1 MRDPK
6 LMISLLHEMAA
17 EASGRIVTLYSYG
30 MNNDEQNRYHHLEL
44 LIDAKHAEWV
54 DGHFVRITNTGYDF
68 INAIGQDQKYRDQF
82 LDLFNR
88 GMKFVDAAAKIIKIV
103 TATVDNFG

>member
-17 EASGRIVTLYSYG
+17 EEFGRIATSYSYG
-30 MNNDEQNRYHHLEL
+30 MSIDEQKRYHHLEL
-44 LIDAKHAEWV
+44 LVDTKHAEWV